1 MKEKRMEVKMIGC
14 ELGGEVKC
22 RRKEMGTGRKKKRD
36 KLGQLKMKA
45 ETR

>member
-22 RRKEMGTGRKKKRD
+22 RRKEMGTGRKKKRQAGAIED
-36 KLGQLKMKA
+36 
-45 ETR
+45 ES